1 MTSEERFSMSF
12 ILSVLL
18 INLEIVRTIKTDIYC
33 DYSKHESYLPQGDFC
48 KRCDRCPPGFGL
60 EQLKDRKVEF
70 DPVHGALECRRCV
83 VCTNG
88 CFSHS
93 RSFKECKLCR
103 NCTSEGRVELRQC
116 TETSNAKCGNILP
129 DISRQVKGKDLL
141 KSEVVHVP
149 NTEDGNEIVYVL
161 AAVIALL
168 IVTMVTT
175 ISLLYNHRKRLG
187 VCKRKLVIDKN
198 IIYSKGHIERANTE
212 QNRMLVPK
220 YNDNSVICDLEE
232 DCEKISFPVLEIWK
246 KKHGHNESLDDE
258 HILFLS
264 KLIATDNTF
273 QKLGIQLGIP
283 ENEIAIIKTDHSGDV
298 SNQAYYTLHKWRT
311 LKGKSAFVLV
321 ILNELHELER
331 NDIIEKFCS
340 AHR

>member
-187 VCKRKLVIDKN
+187 KKKHVIEQN
-198 IIYSKGHIERANTE
+198 IIHSKGQIERVNIE
-212 QNRMLVPK
+212 QYPMLVP
-220 YNDNSVICDLEE
+220 NDISVVCDLED
-232 DCEKISFPVLEIWK
+232 DCVAVSSVLESWK
-246 KKHGHNESLDDE
+246 KEHDYNEPLRDE
-258 HILFLS
+258 HVLYLS

-273 QKLGIQLGIP
+273 HKIGIKLCIP
-283 ENEIAIIKTDHSGDV
+283 ENEIAIIKTNHSGDV
-298 SNQAYYTLHKWRT
+298 FNQAYYTLDKWRK
-311 LKGKSAFVLV
+311 LKGESAFVLV

-331 NDIIEKFCS
+331 NDIVEKFCS
-340 AHR
+340 VHR